1 MDQYSIFKQN
11 IPSSKFCECNLHYI
25 SYFLINPLFTKFQK
39 KFLDNKNRG
48 NRYLTRILLL
58 GEEIKDEKYIRT
70 QDGAKLASFSFFF
83 CI

>member
-1 MDQYSIFKQN
+1 MDLSIFKQN

-25 SYFLINPLFTKFQK
+25 SYFLINSLFTKFQK

-58 GEEIKDEKYIRT
+58 GEEIKDEKRIRT
-70 QDGAKLASFSFFF
+70 QDGAKLASFFF